1 MIGSGINEMDAS
13 GEEMIRELNI
23 RLGEL
28 GVKLMFS
35 GLKHQV
41 MKLLDVS
48 GLVEEIGQDR
58 FFSDKKTALEALTA
72 QYGTSSTSQ
81 SDDAETSKQ

>member
-1 MIGSGINEMDAS
+1 
-13 GEEMIRELNI
+13 
-23 RLGEL
+23 
-28 GVKLMFS
+28 
-35 GLKHQV
+35 

-48 GLVEEIGQDR
+48 GLVEEIGRDC
-58 FFSDKKTALEALTA
+58 FFSDKKTALTALIA